1 MHNHNRGSFFQEGRF
16 GSARRQDAPG
26 RCDRPEGRREF
37 GHRPGGPGFG
47 EDGPRGFRGG
57 PRGPRAKVGNL
68 RLAILALLAEG
79 ARNGY
84 SMIQEIAQRSG
95 GLWQPSPGSM
105 YPALS
110 QLEDEGLIEVQP
122 QEGKKAYALTEAGQK
137 YVQDNAE
144 ALKAPWDASEE
155 GGRGGGRIELRQ
167 ALHGLM
173 GAAGQV
179 AQAGQGAQVKEAAS
193 ILNTARKALYRLLAE
208 DEEGV

>member
-1 MHNHNRGSFFQEGRF
+1 MHNHNRGSFFKEDRF
-16 GSARRQDAPG
+16 GPARRQDAPG
-26 RCDRPEGRREF
+26 RCERAEGRREF
-37 GHRPGGPGFG
+37 GHRPGGPGSG

-68 RLAILALLAEG
+68 RLAILALLSEEG
-79 ARNGY
+79 RNGY

-110 QLEDEGLIEVQP
+110 QLEDEGLIEVQA
-122 QEGKKAYALTEAGQK
+122 QEGKKTYALSEAGQK
-137 YVQDNAE
+137 FVQDNQE
-144 ALKAPWDASEE
+144 ALKSPWDASEE

-173 GAAGQV
+173 GAVQQV
-179 AQAGQGAQVKEAAS
+179 AQAGSGAQVKEAAN

-208 DEEGV
+208 DEAE

>member
-1 MHNHNRGSFFQEGRF
+1 MHNHDRASFFQKGGF

-26 RCDRPEGRREF
+26 RCDRARGQREF
-37 GHRPGGPGFG
+37 GHRPGGPDFG
-47 EDGPRGFRGG
+47 EDSPRGFRGG

-68 RLAILALLAEG
+68 RLAILALLSEEG
-79 ARNGY
+79 RNGY

-110 QLEDEGLIEVQP
+110 QLEDEGLIEVQA
-122 QEGKKAYALTEAGQK
+122 QEGKKAYALSEAGRK

-144 ALKAPWDASEE
+144 ALKAPWDAQEE

-179 AQAGQGAQVKEAAS
+179 AQAGSGAQVKEAAS

-208 DEEGV
+208 DEAE

>member
-1 MHNHNRGSFFQEGRF
+1 MHNHNRGSFFKEGRF
-16 GSARRQDAPG
+16 GPARRQDAPG
-26 RCDRPEGRREF
+26 RCDRAEGRREF

-68 RLAILALLAEG
+68 RLAILALLSEEG
-79 ARNGY
+79 RNGY

-110 QLEDEGLIEVQP
+110 QLEDEGLIEVQA
-122 QEGKKAYALTEAGQK
+122 QEGKKAYALSEAGK
-137 YVQDNAE
+137 MYVQDNAE
-144 ALKAPWDASEE
+144 ALKAPWDAQEE

-179 AQAGQGAQVKEAAS
+179 AQAGSGAQVKEAAS
-193 ILNTARKALYRLLAE
+193 ILNMARKALYRLLAE